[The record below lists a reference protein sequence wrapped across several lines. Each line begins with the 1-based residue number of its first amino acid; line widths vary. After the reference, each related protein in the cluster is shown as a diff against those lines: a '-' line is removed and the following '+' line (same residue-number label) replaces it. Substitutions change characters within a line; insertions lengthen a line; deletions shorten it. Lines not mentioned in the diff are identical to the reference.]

1 MNKSDRDPVI
11 WLHPRP
17 DGKVSM
23 WVWAHFD
30 PDHITKPVMRVV
42 TWSEISLWAGKRAE
56 KMGETKPA
64 PRLAPKPQPAPQDT
78 DAILALKALGFSAA
92 ESKRLLEDTTG
103 STEERVQQALQKA

>member
-1 MNKSDRDPVI
+1 MSKPANPVI

-42 TWSEISLWAGKRAE
+42 TWSEISLWAAKRAE

-64 PRLAPKPQPAPQDT
+64 PKLAPKPQPAQQD
-78 DAILALKALGFSAA
+78 DALLALRSLGYSAS
-92 ESKRLLEDTTG
+92 EGKRLLEGTTG
-103 STEERVQQALQKA
+103 TTEERVTQALQKA